1 MERSELKERN
11 NRYRETVSK
20 LFIDIAKI
28 VLTGIVI
35 GGLSPIFTG
44 SYNNVNYIMIAVGFV
59 IFFMSAWL
67 GCRILK
73 P

>member
-1 MERSELKERN
+1 MDRN
-11 NRYRETVSK
+11 EQHIKYRETLSR
-20 LFIDIAKI
+20 LFIDISKI
-28 VLTGIVI
+28 ILTGIVI

-44 SYNNVNYIMIAVGFV
+44 SYSSVNYIMIAIGLV
-59 IFFMSAWL
+59 IFLLAAWI